1 MSEIKRIRVTVGQQ
15 PIQVTVKE
23 ESIKVTSPVGL
34 SGGWP
39 FGENPKRVE
48 GIIQNVPTILDRL
61 EMPGNYRVVKWLL
74 LLADDANGVGVG
86 SEINAFIRGGVVEFT
101 EYAILGDYQV
111 INYDLDLVIDGNF
124 VQLLVTSQYSG
135 TLEAKTVKIGI
146 FS

>member
-1 MSEIKRIRVTVGQQ
+1 MSETKRIRVTVGQQ

-23 ESIKVTSPVGL
+23 ESIRVTSPVGL

-39 FGENPKRVE
+39 FGENPKRMA
-48 GIIQNVPTILDRL
+48 GIVQNIPTVVDRV

-74 LLADDANGVGVG
+74 LLADDANGLGVS
-86 SEINAFIRGGVVEFT
+86 SEINAFLRGGSIEFT
-101 EYAILGDYQV
+101 EYAILGDVDV
-111 INYDLDLVIDGNF
+111 IGYDLDLVYDGHF
-124 VQLLVTSQYSG
+124 VQLLVTSRYNG